1 MKKDIGEH
9 IISKLDLPDIVKI
22 LSDELSGSE
31 LNTILLEVFN
41 RRIQQETPSSLLNK
55 YEGNKLV
62 KPANIDVLRYK
73 EQELTCYKVLASRGF
88 EPIEHSPAAQLGTS
102 SVVATVDQKKVLTAL
117 RNTEMQADPTN
128 NYSNIS
134 RIIRTQVFDNPNFT
148 PHFSVICLISCGKDT
163 GSFNFEKEEL
173 LKHLTASYDVLRSY
187 SFEHIYFEIIPCKGY
202 DGQSPLITES
212 ISYVQKNSDHIKVSV
227 VEPDYENNYYYG
239 FRIKAK
245 IVVGEN
251 VIEIGDGGLLDWTQ
265 QLLTNRKERMMTM
278 GIGFSVLH
286 IITK

>member
-128 NYSNIS
+128 ATALHYASLKKKGGLDSRTYNYSNIS

-163 GSFNFEKEEL
+163 GSFI
-173 LKHLTASYDVLRSY
+173 LKKR
-187 SFEHIYFEIIPCKGY
+187 
-202 DGQSPLITES
+202 
-212 ISYVQKNSDHIKVSV
+212 
-227 VEPDYENNYYYG
+227 NYL
-239 FRIKAK
+239 
-245 IVVGEN
+245 N
-251 VIEIGDGGLLDWTQ
+251 T
-265 QLLTNRKERMMTM
+265 
-278 GIGFSVLH
+278 
-286 IITK
+286 

>member
-1 MKKDIGEH
+1 MNIYTVLENMKKDIGEH

-102 SVVATVDQKKVLTAL
+102 SVVATVDQKKV
-117 RNTEMQADPTN
+117 
-128 NYSNIS
+128 
-134 RIIRTQVFDNPNFT
+134 
-148 PHFSVICLISCGKDT
+148 
-163 GSFNFEKEEL
+163 
-173 LKHLTASYDVLRSY
+173 
-187 SFEHIYFEIIPCKGY
+187 
-202 DGQSPLITES
+202 
-212 ISYVQKNSDHIKVSV
+212 
-227 VEPDYENNYYYG
+227 
-239 FRIKAK
+239 
-245 IVVGEN
+245 
-251 VIEIGDGGLLDWTQ
+251 
-265 QLLTNRKERMMTM
+265 
-278 GIGFSVLH
+278 
-286 IITK
+286 

>member
-1 MKKDIGEH
+1 M
-9 IISKLDLPDIVKI
+9 
-22 LSDELSGSE
+22 
-31 LNTILLEVFN
+31 EVFN

-128 NYSNIS
+128 ATALHYASLKKKGGLDSRTYNYSNIS

-148 PHFSVICLISCGKDT
+148 PHFSVICLIS
-163 GSFNFEKEEL
+163 
-173 LKHLTASYDVLRSY
+173 LRSY

>member
-9 IISKLDLPDIVKI
+9 IISKLDFPDIVKI

-102 SVVATVDQKKVLTAL
+102 SVVA
-117 RNTEMQADPTN
+117 
-128 NYSNIS
+128 
-134 RIIRTQVFDNPNFT
+134 
-148 PHFSVICLISCGKDT
+148 
-163 GSFNFEKEEL
+163 
-173 LKHLTASYDVLRSY
+173 
-187 SFEHIYFEIIPCKGY
+187 
-202 DGQSPLITES
+202 
-212 ISYVQKNSDHIKVSV
+212 
-227 VEPDYENNYYYG
+227 
-239 FRIKAK
+239 
-245 IVVGEN
+245 
-251 VIEIGDGGLLDWTQ
+251 
-265 QLLTNRKERMMTM
+265 RKC
-278 GIGFSVLH
+278 
-286 IITK
+286 